1 MAVELT
7 ESARARIQGYLDAD
21 PTAIGLR
28 FGVSR
33 SGCSG
38 WGYKVDMARRQQAD
52 DVVFESGGVRI
63 YVDAASLPQ
72 VDGTRIDF
80 VKRGLNEQFTF
91 DNPNVTGGCGCGSS
105 FTTGDAPR
113 G

>member
-1 MAVELT
+1 MAISLT
-7 ESARARIQGYLDAD
+7 DTARARILGYLEAD
-21 PTAIGLR
+21 PKAIGLR

-38 WGYKVDMARRQQAD
+38 WGYRIEMAREQGPD
-52 DVVFESGGVRI
+52 DVVFDAGGVRI
-63 YVDAASLPQ
+63 YVDAGSLPQ

-80 VKRGLNEQFTF
+80 IKQGLNEQFAF

-105 FTTGDAPR
+105 FTTGAEAR
-113 G
+113 A